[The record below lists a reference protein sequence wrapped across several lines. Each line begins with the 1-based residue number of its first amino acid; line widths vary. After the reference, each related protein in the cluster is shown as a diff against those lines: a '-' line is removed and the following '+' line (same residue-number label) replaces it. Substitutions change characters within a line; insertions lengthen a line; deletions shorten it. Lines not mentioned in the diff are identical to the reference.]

1 MADTPPVRSSI
12 FSNPGEVAEFKPKQ
26 APAARPSPEELD
38 EVTTTS
44 KFSRREAQSPTVPV
58 PNQKQTESQPLVESQ
73 RFTKRKPMVYRT
85 GRNVT
90 ISVKTTADTVEKF
103 YRLAEKLGWKAG
115 ETFENAIEGLVK
127 IHGLD

>member
-1 MADTPPVRSSI
+1 
-12 FSNPGEVAEFKPKQ
+12 
-26 APAARPSPEELD
+26 
-38 EVTTTS
+38 
-44 KFSRREAQSPTVPV
+44 
-58 PNQKQTESQPLVESQ
+58 
-73 RFTKRKPMVYRT
+73 MVYRT

-115 ETFENAIEGLVK
+115 ETFENAVEGLVK